1 MEQRLTRDQPA
12 AYRIQVQ
19 GILGQNWVDYLGGL
33 SISVGGKHDQAV
45 TTLSG
50 KVLDQAAL
58 FGILNS
64 LYDMGYPLLCVEY
77 LAQHSRQKGGE

>member
-1 MEQRLTRDQPA
+1 MNQRLTRDQLA
-12 AYRIQVQ
+12 AYRIRVQ
-19 GILGQNWVDYLGGL
+19 GQLGQDWVDYLGGL
-33 SISVGGKHDQAV
+33 TISVSGEPDQAV

-77 LAQHSRQKGGE
+77 LAQLSSKKGGE

>member
-12 AYRIQVQ
+12 TYSIQVQ
-19 GILGQNWVDYLGGL
+19 GHLGQNWVDYLGSL
-33 SISVGGKHDQAV
+33 AISVSGETNRAV
-45 TTLSG
+45 TTLYG
-50 KVLDQAAL
+50 QVLDQAAL

-77 LAQHSRQKGGE
+77 LSQLQPRKGGE

>member
-12 AYRIQVQ
+12 TYRIQVQ
-19 GILGQNWVDYLGGL
+19 GQLGENWVDYLGGL
-33 SISVGGKHDQAV
+33 SISVSGGPDRAV

-50 KVLDQAAL
+50 RVLDQAAL

-77 LAQHSRQKGGE
+77 LALLSPQKRGE

>member
-12 AYRIQVQ
+12 TYRIQVQ
-19 GILGQNWVDYLGGL
+19 GHLGQNWVDYLGGL
-33 SISVGGKHDQAV
+33 SISVGGKPDQV
-45 TTLSG
+45 VSTLAG
-50 KVLDQAAL
+50 KVMDQAAL

-77 LAQHSRQKGGE
+77 LPQL

>member
-12 AYRIQVQ
+12 TYRIQVQ
-19 GILGQNWVDYLGGL
+19 GHLGQHWADYLGGL
-33 SISVGGKHDQAV
+33 SILVSGEPNRAV

-50 KVLDQAAL
+50 HVLDQAAL

-77 LAQHSRQKGGE
+77 LPQL

>member
-1 MEQRLTRDQPA
+1 MEHRLTRDQPA
-12 AYRIQVQ
+12 TYRIQIQ
-19 GILGQNWVDYLGGL
+19 GHLGQNWVDYLGGL
-33 SISVGGKHDQAV
+33 AISVGGEPDQAV

-58 FGILNS
+58 VGILNS

-77 LAQHSRQKGGE
+77 LTLVSPQKGGE